1 MGKPEI
7 FLIRLVLSILFAF
20 VLSRF
25 FFQNMP
31 MIKVFGL
38 ALIMLGAAYLLEFL
52 RKRNREEDYGDS

>member
-25 FFQNMP
+25 FFDNMP

-38 ALIMLGAAYLLEFL
+38 ALILLGVAYLLEFL